1 MHFTHLL
8 VGMSSFLAANT
19 LPETR
24 AADQLS
30 FQRRLAHSQ
39 LPGIEDTCFI
49 TPAPATITR
58 IGWLMCVERTN
69 AGRSIGEKVN
79 ELFCCSSCSSNI
91 LLNYLLTL
99 SLISFLASN
108 QSNATTM
115 SAQHI
120 FAALQPLKA
129 AQGML
134 PLHLAFRNGCDEDVV
149 HLLLM
154 AYPQSV
160 DVQDRKGRTPM
171 VLAQQSTHAN
181 RDLYI
186 RALER
191 GPAYYA
197 VANAAKDGIVSSP
210 GMYVPA
216 MPPTM
221 PTPTLPALTN
231 EAYSTL
237 ASTAPRMTSGSDNDR
252 INELEAELS
261 KTHKTALA
269 CYPRHPPTTLTVMHC
284 GARSVVGLQLSCVC
298 LQNVYIH
305 IDNT

>member
-1 MHFTHLL
+1 M
-8 VGMSSFLAANT
+8 
-19 LPETR
+19 
-24 AADQLS
+24 
-30 FQRRLAHSQ
+30 
-39 LPGIEDTCFI
+39 
-49 TPAPATITR
+49 
-58 IGWLMCVERTN
+58 
-69 AGRSIGEKVN
+69 
-79 ELFCCSSCSSNI
+79 
-91 LLNYLLTL
+91 
-99 SLISFLASN
+99 
-108 QSNATTM
+108 
-115 SAQHI
+115 
-120 FAALQPLKA
+120 
-129 AQGML
+129 
-134 PLHLAFRNGCDEDVV
+134 AFRNGCDEDVV

-261 KTHKTALA
+261 KTHETSQVLVDHVNSLEAQLASCSDTERFLSTKIANLDSQLKETNGKLEEAGTAIEMKKAELGMNSF
-269 CYPRHPPTTLTVMHC
+269 TL
-284 GARSVVGLQLSCVC
+284 RRWSCR
-298 LQNVYIH
+298 IP
-305 IDNT
+305 